1 MYIGAQNWI
10 ARIYFKYI
18 KIFSILIIYNRLLFH
33 DVPKIYFYFMG
44 FKKYEKIIIS
54 TKFY

>member
-18 KIFSILIIYNRLLFH
+18 KIFSMLIIYNRLLFH

-44 FKKYEKIIIS
+44 FKKMK
-54 TKFY
+54 K